1 MSDVLFYGYNLLPVF
16 DNVQGHVNGIVM
28 IDVILRLISVAILK
42 DTIFGDSI
50 YHITVGCVKSLEH
63 KSLKATV
70 IPTAFDVTLRTLS
83 KGFIE
88 GSHCTFVATA
98 LFTVAASG
106 MVGIVWHV
114 IHMFSVVSDSNIT
127 D

>member
-16 DNVQGHVNGIVM
+16 DNVQSHVDGIVM
-28 IDVILRLISVAILK
+28 IDVILRLISIAIFK
-42 DTIFGDSI
+42 DTIAEDRV
-50 YHITVGCVKSLEH
+50 YHVTIGCVKSLEH

-70 IPTAFDVTLRTLS
+70 IPTAFDVALRTLS

-88 GSHCTFVATA
+88 ASHGTFIATA

-106 MVGIVWHV
+106 RVGIVWHV
-114 IHMFSVVSDSNIT
+114 DHYVLRCKC
-127 D
+127 